1 MINTSNIS
9 TATGCRYR
17 LQTGKS
23 DPLFESKYL
32 LSISSLWTPNC
43 RSVISRHLVKWVN
56 FLLKNITPYKSFSK
70 LVDVI
75 KHVNCDYTLLVLL
88 NAIAEDAILALK
100 RVSAYFR
107 DHRSC
112 RCSSHLVSYFNLT
125 NALSLRNVYLCF
137 ERQSLGSLFV
147 RIAYG

>member
-1 MINTSNIS
+1 MKNTSNIS
-9 TATGCRYR
+9 TATGCCYR

-43 RSVISRHLVKWVN
+43 RSVIS
-56 FLLKNITPYKSFSK
+56 KNITPYKSFSK

-75 KHVNCDYTLLVLL
+75 KHVNGDYTLLVLL
-88 NAIAEDAILALK
+88 SEIASDANLALK

-107 DHRSC
+107 DHHSC

-125 NALSLRNVYLCF
+125 NALSLINVYLCF